1 MTKTAQKQGLQMKS
15 QAEAK
20 ALTEKLEVTGVVEDG
35 FLTVRIPINSYK
47 NDRGSTMLGSS
58 FGKFVKVAG
67 AVSSD
72 RDVILSFTA
81 VQSDR

>member
-1 MTKTAQKQGLQMKS
+1 MTKTAQKQGLQMKT

-20 ALTEKLEVTGVVEDG
+20 ELASKLELTGEVADG
-35 FLTVRIPINSYK
+35 FLTVRIPINTYK
-47 NDRGSTMLGSS
+47 NDRGRTMLGSS
-58 FGKFVKVAG
+58 FGGFVKVAG

>member
-1 MTKTAQKQGLQMKS
+1 MTKTAQKQGLTMKS

-20 ALTEKLEVTGVVEDG
+20 ALAEKLETTGEVSDG
-35 FLTVRIPINSYK
+35 FLTVRIPINTYK
-47 NDRGSTMLGSS
+47 NDKGRTMLGSS
-58 FGKFVKVAG
+58 FGSFVKVAG

-72 RDVILSFTA
+72 KDVILSFTA